1 MAKHVTNWKD
11 LLRKLQ
17 AADKDM
23 KLTNTIVCVL
33 FLQSLNGK
41 MASYCTYAKMQDRIE
56 PKKVYQGAIE
66 FEAGMKKEM
75 DEAKTDNVALW
86 SHEPAQ
92 ENQMVVYQPGGKGQ
106 GKGAYGGK
114 GKGYGGKGK
123 GGERAAA
130 GSCGNCGVMGH
141 YNRQG
146 LPEPLRLLLAVG
158 TQEVPLSRRSSSSMQ
173 PAQAQAGGDLR
184 TS

>member
-1 MAKHVTNWKD
+1 
-11 LLRKLQ
+11 
-17 AADKDM
+17 
-23 KLTNTIVCVL
+23 
-33 FLQSLNGK
+33 LQSLNGK

-141 YNRQG
+141 SNRDCQNPCG
-146 LPEPLRLLLAVG
+146 FCWQWGHKKYLCPADPAARCNQHKRKQEETANAVEDMEKMY
-158 TQEVPLSRRSSSSMQ
+158 QKKIKKMKRRAATLGCDVGASDS
-173 PAQAQAGGDLR
+173 D
-184 TS
+184 